1 MLSLYVIANILFIG
15 FASASLAN
23 LYDDCLQ
30 DGMIFSRLG
39 AFLQLEIR
47 LNQKR
52 KVKKVK
58 VPFWKMPVGGCIIC
72 TNAWIAVLMSI
83 LYLVFPTIFIV
94 FAVLGISNTC
104 LKFIIK

>member
-1 MLSLYVIANILFIG
+1 MLSLYAIANILFIG

-30 DGMIFSRLG
+30 PGMIFSRFG
-39 AFLQLEIR
+39 TFLQLEIR

-52 KVKKVK
+52 KVKKLK
-58 VPFWKMPVGGCIIC
+58 VPYWKMPIGGCIIC
-72 TNAWIAVLMSI
+72 TNIWIAVLMSI
-83 LYLVFPTIFIV
+83 LYLVFPVAFIV